1 MTDARTYLA
10 GIKERAEGATE
21 GPWFA
26 EGENSTGARTVYY
39 VFHNGDT
46 PDRDK
51 IADSWGTDAEFI
63 AASRTD
69 LPRVADALLAVLG
82 LHKEVLPVDESVES
96 MTICNECERLYPCP
110 TVKPINS
117 ALEASL

>member
-10 GIKERAEGATE
+10 GIKERAAAATA

-51 IADSWGTDAEFI
+51 IADSWGPDAEFI
-63 AASRTD
+63 AHSRTD
-69 LPRVADALLAVLG
+69 VPKLIAALEAVWVLADEHDA
-82 LHKEVLPVDESVES
+82 
-96 MTICNECERLYPCP
+96 ECQRIGDLSWVPSGRIRKAITE
-110 TVKPINS
+110 